1 MPSLR
6 SALKFLCFTAGG
18 ISLSALVGCGGGSS
32 TQFINNT
39 ESFSNANLKGSY
51 VYQLHGGNAL
61 TLGPYRE
68 TGVFTADGAGN
79 ITGGSDDISQ
89 SATGASVTGSYQI
102 SLDGTG
108 SMTITGELGTINL
121 AITMVSNSKVYLME
135 ADNLNVTGLG
145 ADANGVAELQDP
157 TAAGTTPAGS
167 FAFRIH
173 EDVNQSQVPAALVGA
188 FTVPGSGVNGAM
200 DQNVDGTFTSPNLTW
215 TFGAPGSLGRGTGT
229 FLNASTNVTSNFV
242 YYIVNSSKI
251 DLLMSDTNVTGAG
264 SAEAQSGAIG
274 TGLSGTYAF
283 GSSGDDSN
291 ALSGFFGTV
300 ASVGE
305 FNASGG
311 NISGTEDTNVDGT
324 VTPSAAINNCY
335 SASANGR
342 VTVTN
347 LSGSTCSST
356 ITQVFW
362 MVNPSRAFFLDVNS
376 GNFDDGSADLQTASN
391 FSASTIKGQFAL
403 VMGGFDAS
411 PEQFGGPPQLLS
423 RVGVAQFDGTGKIV
437 INELANASDP
447 TNGSVS
453 APGLLSGT
461 YTVSSNGRITAGA
474 ANANGGF
481 DFVIYAISGSQ
492 GYALQDD
499 AGTITSGTLERQP

>member
-1 MPSLR
+1 
-6 SALKFLCFTAGG
+6 
-18 ISLSALVGCGGGSS
+18 
-32 TQFINNT
+32 
-39 ESFSNANLKGSY
+39 
-51 VYQLHGGNAL
+51 
-61 TLGPYRE
+61 
-68 TGVFTADGAGN
+68 
-79 ITGGSDDISQ
+79 
-89 SATGASVTGSYQI
+89 
-102 SLDGTG
+102 
-108 SMTITGELGTINL
+108 
-121 AITMVSNSKVYLME
+121 
-135 ADNLNVTGLG
+135 
-145 ADANGVAELQDP
+145 
-157 TAAGTTPAGS
+157 
-167 FAFRIH
+167 
-173 EDVNQSQVPAALVGA
+173 
-188 FTVPGSGVNGAM
+188 
-200 DQNVDGTFTSPNLTW
+200 
-215 TFGAPGSLGRGTGT
+215 
-229 FLNASTNVTSNFV
+229 
-242 YYIVNSSKI
+242 
-251 DLLMSDTNVTGAG
+251 
-264 SAEAQSGAIG
+264 
-274 TGLSGTYAF
+274 
-283 GSSGDDSN
+283 
-291 ALSGFFGTV
+291 LSGFFGTV

-324 VTPSAAINNCY
+324 VTASAAINNCY

-347 LSGSTCSST
+347 LSGSTCST
-356 ITQVFW
+356 TMTQVFW

-411 PEQFGGPPQLLS
+411 PEQFGAPPQLLS